1 VRAAVI
7 FTVMEDVMELC
18 TIEEAEGVFGYLES
32 RLDRLRAMFNFTAT
46 AHSKLSVLRICNQL
60 LRRLSRRA
68 RCARLQGG
76 CAQPGWSL

>member
-1 VRAAVI
+1 
-7 FTVMEDVMELC
+7 MELC